1 MKIPRHVPDRQ
12 NMTNMTLQQDSEGKR
27 KNVLKS
33 VLVLHGES
41 IETTGLEFEQPVS
54 PVRPGDPKVMDGA
67 SEDPK
72 WGSI

>member
-1 MKIPRHVPDRQ
+1 MKIPRHVPDRR
-12 NMTNMTLQQDSEGKR
+12 NMTNMTLQEDSEGKR
-27 KNVLKS
+27 NKS
-33 VLVLHGES
+33 VVVLRGES

>member
-1 MKIPRHVPDRQ
+1 MKIPRHVPDRR
-12 NMTNMTLQQDSEGKR
+12 NMTNMTLQEDSEGKR
-27 KNVLKS
+27 KKS
-33 VLVLHGES
+33 VVVLRGES